1 MKSNHDAE
9 QFLREHF
16 IIVPVG
22 FERTRHQA
30 REDAA
35 LAKTVERRREETA
48 PLRAAV
54 TRLDNALAAAG
65 DCKWSVIRRDTRP
78 VR

>member
-1 MKSNHDAE
+1 MKNTINAD

-16 IIVPVG
+16 VIVPVG
-22 FERTRHQA
+22 FERTRLQA

-35 LAKTVERRREETA
+35 LAKTVERRREEAA

-78 VR
+78 RD